1 MAGQT
6 NDTYVMSQI
15 FTTELSAKANLVS
28 FCQYFFL
35 QFDITECTT
44 IFVSCC
50 RQVIIEM
57 SRSQLHCQQI
67 LFGRSTADNESDMV
81 RRASS
86 SSQCFHL
93 FNQERN
99 QCTRIQNCL
108 CFLIQICFV
117 GRTTSFCYTK
127 KFILHTFSSL
137 NVNLCRKVTF
147 CIYLI
152 IHIQR
157 CILRVT
163 QIFFSICFVNTQR
176 KSLFVR
182 IPCPYLLSF
191 FTVNNSST
199 GILAEWKYTFRCH
212 FCITQESQ
220 CHVLVIL
227 AGFRIVQDFCYLF
240 VVRTTKHK

>member
-1 MAGQT
+1 
-6 NDTYVMSQI
+6 
-15 FTTELSAKANLVS
+15 
-28 FCQYFFL
+28 
-35 QFDITECTT
+35 
-44 IFVSCC
+44 
-50 RQVIIEM
+50 M

-81 RRASS
+81 RRASG

-127 KFILHTFSSL
+127 KFI
-137 NVNLCRKVTF
+137 
-147 CIYLI
+147 
-152 IHIQR
+152 
-157 CILRVT
+157 T

-227 AGFRIVQDFCYLF
+227 AGFRIAQDFCYLF